1 MQYQFVLPKQYS
13 LDGIKSILS
22 IIKKSGEKSSL
33 AVLKLFGKQND
44 NYLSFPM
51 EGYTLALDFK
61 NTPKIHKL
69 FSELDE
75 VVKSFNGRIY
85 LAKDSRSKNKLY

>member
-1 MQYQFVLPKQYS
+1 
-13 LDGIKSILS
+13 
-22 IIKKSGEKSSL
+22 
-33 AVLKLFGKQND
+33 
-44 NYLSFPM
+44 M

-85 LAKDSRSKNKLY
+85 LAKDSRSKKQVILSGYPKIQNFKNQFFNQKYFSSYLSKRLFG